1 MDASGKL
8 VTIASVVFGLR
19 FLVLAAFH
27 PYLYLWLEQNGF
39 GTHERGVLGGVSS
52 VVRFFAPMML
62 GFLADWLGSRRT
74 VLFVALTVVNSLAIA
89 SLTLAPSSRLAQAGC
104 LVVGALSDCGT
115 LVDAFVMRSLA
126 WAGKAGAAPGARS
139 WGAVSWCIAAPL
151 CGLLADSLGIAAL
164 FYAYSLLQLLLLPVI
179 LLLPIREAYSNV
191 TQPGRSD
198 AGGSTGAGGNPEA
211 AGSSGDGGGKAGDKN
226 HGEKSGEK
234 DGDAVSTDREAPA
247 ESFCVRMR
255 RALCGGGRR
264 GKLLCFALPLLSLVG
279 LNMGI
284 GFVWGFIYLKRELH
298 APGVLV
304 GLSLTAQA
312 AIEVPLFRAA
322 SRLVNALGGLRTA
335 LLSTSLAAAL
345 RFSGWWVAPSPW
357 AVLPFEVGHG
367 WSFALAYTS
376 IAVIGDEFARDGLQ
390 ATVVGLLSSAM
401 QLGQLGATFGWG
413 FVVEAVGLRSSFA
426 VAAATFGIAACPLP
440 FACAF
445 ALCARWRRSRDP
457 ALIAAGSA
465 RIGREARG
473 RTAAAPRE
481 AGVCEQTVEMETSE
495 AVAVV

>member
-1 MDASGKL
+1 
-8 VTIASVVFGLR
+8 
-19 FLVLAAFH
+19 
-27 PYLYLWLEQNGF
+27 
-39 GTHERGVLGGVSS
+39 
-52 VVRFFAPMML
+52 
-62 GFLADWLGSRRT
+62 
-74 VLFVALTVVNSLAIA
+74 
-89 SLTLAPSSRLAQAGC
+89 
-104 LVVGALSDCGT
+104 
-115 LVDAFVMRSLA
+115 
-126 WAGKAGAAPGARS
+126 
-139 WGAVSWCIAAPL
+139 
-151 CGLLADSLGIAAL
+151 
-164 FYAYSLLQLLLLPVI
+164 
-179 LLLPIREAYSNV
+179 
-191 TQPGRSD
+191 
-198 AGGSTGAGGNPEA
+198 
-211 AGSSGDGGGKAGDKN
+211 
-226 HGEKSGEK
+226 
-234 DGDAVSTDREAPA
+234 
-247 ESFCVRMR
+247 MR

-465 RIGREARG
+465 RTGREARG